1 MDKNKIKEKA
11 KELIKASQIF
21 VLSTAEGNL
30 PKSRFMGSLVEKEDF
45 AYYME
50 TYSSS
55 NKVAQIKK
63 NPNVQLLFFRND
75 YSEIVT
81 LTGKAAIVDSLK
93 IKEFVFNSYS
103 NSKKYFKG
111 FEDKGFA
118 VIEFKA
124 EAIDFLTFEHKQF
137 RIRL

>member
-21 VLSTAEGNL
+21 VLSTSDGNL
-30 PKSRFMGSLVEKEDF
+30 PKSRFMGSLVEKEPF

-55 NKVAQIKK
+55 NKVAQINK
-63 NPNVQLLFFRND
+63 NPNAQLLFFRND

-81 LTGKAAIVDSLK
+81 LTGKVTIVDSLK
-93 IKEFVFNSYS
+93 IKEFVFNSYP
-103 NSKKYFKG
+103 NSKKYFKS
-111 FEDKGFA
+111 FEEREFT

-124 EAIDFLTFEHKQF
+124 EEIDYFTFEHKQF
-137 RIRL
+137 RIKL